1 MEERLKKFAHLVD
14 AGSFTKAAAGMHVS
28 QPALSAAVAKLEREL
43 RSSLLVH
50 GARPLALTPAGELAY
65 QTAKDLSVQTD
76 NLKLRLAELAERP
89 VTLRIGMIDSIADT
103 LFSHGAGLELA
114 KDARISLVV
123 NNSRYLTEAAE
134 RGEID
139 VAFVAKQQGKLPAIL
154 ESRQVADE
162 PLVIVAR
169 PLQHSGSGPTLS
181 NFIAYDQASNTFR
194 LVNQAL
200 KSYGVKPEIS
210 FYSTSPDVTLRLVL
224 QNQGTAALPY
234 LLVREHVAN
243 GELVCLGGKTPW
255 IVPRPIIVLRRR
267 DRELPAV
274 LKQLTRQTGDIL
286 SSLASELES

>member
-1 MEERLKKFAHLVD
+1 MKKFAHLVD
-14 AGSFTKAAAGMHVS
+14 AGSFTKAAAGMHIS

-43 RSSLLVH
+43 KSPLLVH

-65 QTAKDLSVQTD
+65 QTAKDLSVQAD

-89 VTLRIGMIDSIADT
+89 VTLRVGMIDSIADA

-114 KDARISLVV
+114 KDSRISLIV

-134 RGEID
+134 RGEVD
-139 VAFVAKQQGKLPAIL
+139 VAFVAKQQGKLPAML
-154 ESRQVADE
+154 ESRSVADE

-169 PLQHSGSGPTLS
+169 PSQARSSSPTLP

-200 KSYGVKPEIS
+200 KNYGVKPEIS

-224 QNQGTAALPY
+224 QNQGAAALPY
-234 LLVREHVAN
+234 LLVREHLAA

-255 IVPRPIIVLRRR
+255 IVPRPIVVIRRR
-267 DRELPAV
+267 DRELPQA
-274 LKQLTRQTGDIL
+274 LKHLTRQTVDIL
-286 SSLASELES
+286 SDLTAAAGGRSR